1 MIWLL
6 ISVNLVF
13 LLLALFFIRR
23 YFRRV
28 SGEINSL
35 VEEFNRNAERNL
47 ILLEDRLR
55 RIDNP
60 DDRTLYQVRLLHKEG
75 LSEEEIA
82 EKLSLPLS
90 QVSFI
95 IDFSDKL

>member
-6 ISVNLVF
+6 VSVNLVF
-13 LLLALFFIRR
+13 LLVALFVIRR

-28 SGEINSL
+28 SGELNSL

-82 EKLSLPLS
+82 EKFSLPLS